1 MRLIRQRPARGLFVV
16 TLLAAAGAAFAAQAI
31 SSGGDYGVGLQ
42 LTNKV
47 VGRGQVLRIVPPW
60 LVWNKTTCT
69 YQKAAKHPATY
80 RAVTRKITGSW
91 TIGYMHYG
99 NSDPFGIANSN
110 SVAQVA
116 KLAGFK
122 LHVYNLEYPS
132 KTVPLQDAKA
142 AVTQHDQGVLQGNL
156 DPTILP
162 AFFKILQDK
171 GGGCVPTVAV
181 YGGPGDKTPAIGAI
195 FKDTGTLQGQ
205 WLGQQAKARHFVPAQ
220 TAFVQCTD
228 PSLATFISL
237 MFPASVAA
245 LKATGFAIPNANIFK
260 LNCQGQS
267 SSTARQQ
274 VTDWFTGHPNFP
286 YVLINGPDDQRIT
299 GVVQALKAVGRHTG
313 KTLTVGAG
321 ADPVGQ
327 AQVRNGDEDATIAFF
342 PEHYGL
348 FLIPVLED
356 VMAGNPVPQ
365 FVEHVQI
372 VITRKN
378 LAKYY
383 PK

>member
-1 MRLIRQRPARGLFVV
+1 MRRIGQRSARRLFVV
-16 TLLAAAGAAFAAQAI
+16 ALVIAAGAAFAAQGI
-31 SSGGDYGVGLQ
+31 SSARDNGVGLE
-42 LTNKV
+42 LTKQV
-47 VGRGQVLRIVPPW
+47 VARGEVLRIVPPW
-60 LVWNKTTCT
+60 LVWNRSTCR
-69 YQKAAKHPATY
+69 YEKAAKHPATY
-80 RAVTRKITGSW
+80 VAATRKINGSW

-110 SVAQVA
+110 SVAEVA

-132 KTVPLQDAKA
+132 KTVPLQDAKL
-142 AVTQHDQGVLQGNL
+142 AVTQHDRGVLQGNL
-156 DPTILP
+156 DPTVLP
-162 AFFKILQDK
+162 AFLKIIQDK
-171 GGGCVPTVAV
+171 EGGCVPTVAV

-195 FKDTGTLQGQ
+195 FKDTGTLQGK
-205 WLGQQAKARHFVPAQ
+205 WLGQEAKKRHFVPAQ

-237 MFPASVAA
+237 LFPAAIAS
-245 LKATGFAIPNANIFK
+245 LKASGFAIPGKNIFK

-274 VTDWFTGHPNFP
+274 MTDWFTGHPNFQ

-299 GVVQALKAVGRHTG
+299 GVVQALKAIGRHTP
-313 KTLTVGAG
+313 KTITIGAG

-348 FLIPVLED
+348 FLIPVLQD
-356 VMAGNPVPQ
+356 IMAGNPVPQ
-365 FVEHVQI
+365 FVEHAQI
-372 VITRKN
+372 IVTKKN

>member
-1 MRLIRQRPARGLFVV
+1 MGRRSTRSVVVVALI
-16 TLLAAAGAAFAAQAI
+16 AAVGASFAAKAT
-31 SSGGDYGVGLQ
+31 SGSGNYGVGLP

-47 VGRGQVLRIVPPW
+47 VAKGDVLRIVEPW
-60 LVWNKTTCT
+60 LRWNKSTCS
-69 YQKAAKHPATY
+69 YEKATKHPATY
-80 RAVTRKITGSW
+80 VANTRKIQGDW

-110 SVAQVA
+110 SVAEAA

-132 KTVPLQDAKA
+132 KTVPLQDAKL

-156 DPTILP
+156 DPTVLP

-171 GGGCVPTVAV
+171 DGGCVPTVAV

-205 WLGQQAKARHFVPAQ
+205 WLGQEAKKRHFVPAQ

-228 PSLATFISL
+228 PSLASFISL
-237 MFPASVAA
+237 MFPAAIAS
-245 LKATGFAIPNANIFK
+245 LKATGFAIPSKNIFK

-274 VTDWFTGHPNFP
+274 LTDWFTGHPNFP

-299 GVVQALKAVGRHTG
+299 GVVQALKAVDRHDR
-313 KTLTVGAG
+313 KTLTIGAG

-348 FLIPVLED
+348 FLIPVLQD

-365 FVEHVQI
+365 FVEHAQI
-372 VITRKN
+372 VVTKKN